1 MPTPRATL
9 CVSVHD
15 VAPATLADCRALID
29 FLDAL
34 RAGPVS
40 LLVVPDFHGHGR
52 VDRDARFV
60 SFIESRLRR
69 GDEVVLHGLRHTEAE
84 FAELDVATARSR
96 LMRGLAIMRS
106 AGWKPRGFVAPAWAM
121 SAGTLEAV
129 EDLPLDYCSTRTE
142 LVALRSGSR
151 IPAPSLA
158 VSTRSPGRRAASLAW
173 NLALLQHN
181 GSRAVL
187 RAALHPSD
195 LRYQSTRLLWQR
207 LLASLL
213 GRRRVVIEGDL
224 LNHRSSRGATQP
236 IP

>member
-1 MPTPRATL
+1 MPIPGPTL
-9 CVSVHD
+9 CVAVHD

-34 RAGPVS
+34 QAGPLS
-40 LLVVPDFHGHGR
+40 LLVVPDFLGR
-52 VDRDARFV
+52 GRADRDARFV
-60 SFIESRLRR
+60 AFIESRRRR
-69 GDEVVLHGLRHTEAE
+69 GDEVVLHGLRHTDAE
-84 FAELDVATARSR
+84 FSALDMATARSR
-96 LMRGLAIMRS
+96 LMRGLAILRS
-106 AGWKPRGFVAPAWAM
+106 AGWQPRGFVAPAWSM

-142 LVALRSGSR
+142 LVVLRSGSR

-158 VSTRSPGRRAASLAW
+158 VSTRSTGRRAASLAW

-181 GSRAVL
+181 SHRPVL

-195 LRYQSTRLLWQR
+195 LRFHSTRLLWQR

-213 GRRRVVIEGDL
+213 ERRRVVIEGDL
-224 LNHRSSRGATQP
+224 LGRRSGRRMAQATP
-236 IP
+236 